1 MKTKRIIGCVIIA
14 MLIIILLISTFFY
27 FLLRPAPVYETN
39 DVADYG
45 VIKGNYDN
53 ERPRAFVFSFFPE
66 KIEEYFSDVSYH
78 YKAKKGDTYAYE
90 MYLEFVIQDTQT
102 YSNFITDVIG
112 DNTSEP
118 FYFDSSYQVYYASNY
133 LTLSP
138 AITISRNNKSEPPVV
153 KEDKSKPP
161 VIDNAKI
168 GAVLFSDAEQRIIF
182 WALGAYD
189 GGGTSTDELN
199 YFFNRFGIN
208 PWVYE
213 KQDTPGY
220 AS

>member
-1 MKTKRIIGCVIIA
+1 MKVKQIIGCVVIVA
-14 MLIIILLISTFFY
+14 LIITLLISAFFY
-27 FLLRPAPVYETN
+27 FLLRPAPVFETN
-39 DVADYG
+39 DIADYG
-45 VIKGNYDN
+45 IIKGNYDN
-53 ERPRAFVFSFFPE
+53 ERPKEFVFSFFP
-66 KIEEYFSDVSYH
+66 KTIEDYFSDVSYH

-90 MYLEFVIQDTQT
+90 MYLEFMIQDTQT

-112 DNTSEP
+112 DNDSEP
-118 FYFDSSYQVYYASNY
+118 FYFDSSYQVYYVSNY

-138 AITISRNNKSEPPVV
+138 AITINRNNKSEPPVV

-182 WALGAYD
+182 FALGAYD

-213 KQDTPGY
+213 KRDTPGY